1 MKINCVCLSLFTF
14 AFLKIIDSFF
24 IVKNVKTNNINNIY
38 LKKKTSGCDER
49 YEKIQNITDI
59 IEHRIQY
66 AKTLFLFHSL
76 KILQDEKITDKDKI
90 DFIQMNDEF
99 NLTNLNNSRLNNRLT
114 SSNVYSGGLLN
125 NWEFDFL

>member
-1 MKINCVCLSLFTF
+1 MKINCLLFTF

-24 IVKNVKTNNINNIY
+24 IVKNVKTNTNTNTNNIY

-49 YEKIQNITDI
+49 YEKIQNRTDI

-76 KILQDEKITDKDKI
+76 KILQDETITDKDKI

-99 NLTNLNNSRLNNRLT
+99 NLTNLDNLCLNHRI
-114 SSNVYSGGLLN
+114 NVGSIYSGGLLN
-125 NWEFDFL
+125 DWEFDFL

>member
-1 MKINCVCLSLFTF
+1 MKISYLLSLHTI

-24 IVKNVKTNNINNIY
+24 IVKSTNTNNNINIY

-49 YEKIQNITDI
+49 YEIIQNRTYI
-59 IEHRIQY
+59 IEHRVQY

-90 DFIQMNDEF
+90 DFIQMNDVF
-99 NLTNLNNSRLNNRLT
+99 NLNNSNNSCLNNKIT
-114 SSNVYSGGLLN
+114 SYNIYSGGLLN
-125 NWEFDFL
+125 DWEFEFL